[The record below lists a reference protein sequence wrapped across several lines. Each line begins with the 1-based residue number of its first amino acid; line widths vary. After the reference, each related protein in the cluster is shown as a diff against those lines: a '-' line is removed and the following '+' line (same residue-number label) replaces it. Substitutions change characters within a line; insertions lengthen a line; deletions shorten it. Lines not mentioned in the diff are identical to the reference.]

1 MVGTGIEADT
11 IKDNHMK
18 NLEEAEQDLL
28 AEQRSQKMLNL
39 MSYRLD
45 EETNDVRAEAGYIP
59 S

>member
-1 MVGTGIEADT
+1 
-11 IKDNHMK
+11 MK

-45 EETNDVRAEAGYIP
+45 EETNDVRAEAGDLSFLIVFEQTL
-59 S
+59 